1 MADYRQNGVSIFDL
15 AEGYVSYKRGMIS
28 SFSPNYQMF
37 GVNINGDSSSY
48 RMKARPPVSFYAW
61 SRGVPAD
68 YYDSNGII
76 SNQVCAKGCYP
87 CNTKIYSM
95 YSGEGTMEKN
105 SSGNIVVADV
115 VITAAAADDIRKV
128 IVELQ
133 GAGGGSGGSNGSNS
147 SSGGAGGAACLVVA
161 DFDKRRSFYL
171 DVGYGGSGGA
181 AGSAG
186 GCTDGIYGVGT
197 SIRTANGN
205 DIRVTAGGGK
215 GGPSAWN
222 GGTAAGGVITDNQ
235 GAANGIYLYGYLTG
249 GNGAPRTSPGSSG
262 ESSSWTN
269 ISSPS
274 FGIPRTNFAIASH
287 SGGSGSGGTVGGG
300 GSGLANGGNAN
311 SKGSSGAGAGGRSEK
326 AGIFNPGNDGM
337 RGGNGSI
344 TFYY

>member
-1 MADYRQNGVSIFDL
+1 MPDYQQNGVSIFDL
-15 AEGYVSYKRGMIS
+15 AEGYVNYKRGNIS

-48 RMKARPPVSFYAW
+48 RMKARPPVSSYAW
-61 SRGVPAD
+61 SVGVDAD
-68 YYDSNGII
+68 YSDSSGEII
-76 SNQVCAKGCYP
+76 NRVCAKGCYP

-115 VITAAAADDIRKV
+115 VITAAADDIRKV

-147 SSGGAGGAACLVVA
+147 SSGGAGGAACLAVV
-161 DFDKRRSFYL
+161 DFDKRSSFYF
-171 DVGYGGSGGA
+171 DVGYGGGGGTAGSGGN
-181 AGSAG
+181 
-186 GCTDGIYGVGT
+186 CTDGDYGYPS
-197 SIRTANGN
+197 SIRIARAN
-205 DIRVTAGGGK
+205 DERITAGGGK

-222 GGTAAGGVITDNQ
+222 GGTAAGGVIIDNQ

-262 ESSSWTN
+262 GSSSWTN
-269 ISSPS
+269 TSSPS
-274 FGIPRTNFAIASH
+274 YGITRTNFAIASH

-311 SKGSSGAGAGGRSEK
+311 SNGSSGAGAGGRSEK
-326 AGIFNPGNDGM
+326 AGLFNPGNDGM

-344 TFYY
+344 TLYY